1 MYCMHITVITSK
13 ENFRSAYFLS
23 SENKRLPGHVFK
35 QMYSSSFMLCN
46 QACLKHS
53 ARCASTNFIKFNEET
68 DEGHCELNEE
78 EPRSSV
84 YDDIKLTDQPGTTFT
99 MFLKVRSL
107 ADKLEEFSSN
117 LIFSPLHRSVKHDSD
132 TIFWWSCMASSIKP
146 LQLFEHLKTSLSAKN
161 ESSFFLINKCA
172 GAVSKVSVRFYCSA
186 LAIKVKA
193 WS

>member
-1 MYCMHITVITSK
+1 MYCIHITIITSK

-107 ADKLEEFSSN
+107 VDKMEEFWSN
-117 LIFSPLHRSVKHDSD
+117 LIFSPLHRSVKHDID
-132 TIFWWSCMASSIKP
+132 TICWWSCMASSIKP
-146 LQLFEHLKTSLSAKN
+146 LPLFVHLKTSLHAKN
-161 ESSFFLINKCA
+161 ESSFFLINYCA
-172 GAVSKVSVRFYCSA
+172 GAVSKISVRFYCSA